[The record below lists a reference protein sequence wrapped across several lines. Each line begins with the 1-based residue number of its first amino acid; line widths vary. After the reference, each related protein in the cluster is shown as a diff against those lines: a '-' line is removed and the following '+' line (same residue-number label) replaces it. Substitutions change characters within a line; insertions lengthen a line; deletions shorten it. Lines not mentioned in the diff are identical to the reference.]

1 MEMAVSNPYGELKNP
16 TNGSGLVEVE
26 AQRAIAEV
34 QAAMIIARKFP
45 RNPIEVMDRIL
56 NACTRVGLAE
66 SAMYSY
72 NRGGSDVTGP
82 SIRLAEVIAQEW
94 GNIQFG
100 IRELDQTNGE
110 STVEAYAW
118 DIQNNVRQIKIF
130 KVKHMRNTKKGS
142 YKLEDSRDIYE
153 LVANNGARRLRA
165 CILGIIPGDVVE
177 AATKQC
183 ELTLTTKMQIT
194 PEVISRMISKFSE
207 YGITKDQIEKR
218 IQRRIDSITPA
229 LMVQLGKISNSLK
242 DGMSVASDW
251 FEPIV
256 SPTPDSGSKTE
267 TLKDKL
273 RNNTPE
279 TVAQSPTEKA
289 PDPSLSNLPLGMTK
303 SLKDLWTST
312 LRMFPSEKHGEMG
325 TALKEKF
332 DIKDFE
338 DIKDAE
344 KYDAIISEIESIRKK
359 SK

>member
-1 MEMAVSNPYGELKNP
+1 MDIAVANPYGETKSNS
-16 TNGSGLVEVE
+16 NNSGLVEVE
-26 AQRAIAEV
+26 SQRAIAEV

-72 NRGGSDVTGP
+72 NRGGTEVTGP
-82 SIRLAEVIAQEW
+82 SIRLAEVLAQEW

-100 IRELDQTNGE
+100 IRELDQANGE

-118 DIQNNVRQIKIF
+118 DVQNNVRQVKIF

-177 AATKQC
+177 SAEKQC

-194 PEVISRMISKFSE
+194 PEVISRMIAKFGE

-242 DGMSVASDW
+242 DGMSTPSDW
-251 FEPIV
+251 FEPI
-256 SPTPDSGSKTE
+256 SSATPETASKTE

-273 RNNTPE
+273 RSEPTPTDKE
-279 TVAQSPTEKA
+279 TLTVE
-289 PDPSLSNLPLGMTK
+289 TK
-303 SLKDLWTST
+303 SD
-312 LRMFPSEKHGEMG
+312 PEKRRTELSKKLMDAVKSYPKSDHEKMYGHFFEFFQCETMQG
-325 TALKEKF
+325 LKE
-332 DIKDFE
+332 DDFE
-338 DIKDAE
+338 SASGYIYQLVKDA
-344 KYDAIISEIESIRKK
+344 KK
-359 SK
+359 A

>member
-56 NACTRVGLAE
+56 NACTRQGLAE
-66 SAMYSY
+66 SALYSY
-72 NRGGSDVTGP
+72 SRGGSEVTGP
-82 SIRLAEVIAQEW
+82 SIRMAEVIAQEW

-100 IRELDQTNGE
+100 IRELDQANGE

-118 DIQNNVRQIKIF
+118 DVQNNVRQVKIF

-194 PEVISRMISKFSE
+194 PEVLSRMIAEFGK

-218 IQRRIDSITPA
+218 IQRRIDAITPA

-251 FEPIV
+251 FEPIA
-256 SPTPDSGSKTE
+256 STTPEATSKTE

-273 RNNTPE
+273 RTGLPE
-279 TVAQSPTEKA
+279 A
-289 PDPSLSNLPLGMTK
+289 
-303 SLKDLWTST
+303 
-312 LRMFPSEKHGEMG
+312 FPSSSVVAASTSLEDARKELSRKLM
-325 TALKEKF
+325 TAVKLYPAKEQEDLYGRF
-332 DIKDFE
+332 FGFFGCQSMQGLNEDDFE
-338 DIKDAE
+338 AASDYINQLVRDTA
-344 KYDAIISEIESIRKK
+344 KK
-359 SK
+359 G